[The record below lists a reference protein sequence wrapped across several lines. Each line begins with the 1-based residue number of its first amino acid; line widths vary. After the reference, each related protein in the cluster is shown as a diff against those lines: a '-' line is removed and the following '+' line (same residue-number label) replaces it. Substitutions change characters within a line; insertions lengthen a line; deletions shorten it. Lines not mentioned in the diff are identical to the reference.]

1 MFRPAKIIPDPGKS
15 SRSDRIR
22 IHNTESNCI
31 FNISVVAAESSDD
44 DDLIVVKTEYNTV
57 DPITKKEIVDPVR
70 NKRCNHV
77 YERSTIHS
85 MIDLAR

>member
-1 MFRPAKIIPDPGKS
+1 MLNAYSFRKNFYPRETWKKC
-15 SRSDRIR
+15 
-22 IHNTESNCI
+22 CI
-31 FNISVVAAESSDD
+31 LLKAESSD

-77 YERSTIHS
+77 YERSTIYS
-85 MIDLAR
+85 MIDLARLDPTNSW